1 MLRNQRFRL
10 FAVAFVESI
19 ACMCAASTAFC
30 AESSQR
36 TIGQVSV
43 EPAVDLTTGDSTPSR
58 RQSIDM
64 QAVT

>member
-1 MLRNQRFRL
+1 MLRNRRFRL
-10 FAVAFVESI
+10 FAVAFVGSI

-36 TIGQVSV
+36 IVGQVSV